1 MSMRTIT
8 LNSWSRARRF
18 TRRLL
23 LYSKPSGVQLC
34 RFSGVTLALDFSEP
48 MHREIYLRGDFEA
61 ELARMLTAAVR
72 PGDVFLDIGA
82 NVGWHTFNLLTNR
95 QDILMACSVEP
106 QQRNFD
112 LLMLG
117 VHANN
122 LAMRCD
128 ARRLAI
134 ASEKGKVTLKRF
146 QGLDSMHTSAYP
158 LGDLPYDEEEVA
170 SETVDGLVDTFKAPP
185 AVVKCDVEGSELSV
199 LKGAHKT
206 LSGKKGTPPIW
217 FMEAN
222 YETSAMA
229 GYFPWDL
236 VAVGTPYGYKAYAI
250 RGGNIVPVS
259 PRGLRHGDALV
270 LAIPDIHSSRLG
282 R

>member
-1 MSMRTIT
+1 MSVRTIT
-8 LNSWSRARRF
+8 LNSCSRARRF

-34 RFSGVTLALDFSEP
+34 RFGGVTLALDFSEP
-48 MHREIYLRGDFEA
+48 MHREIYRRGDFEA
-61 ELARMLTAAVR
+61 ELARMLTAVVR

-82 NVGWHTFNLLTNR
+82 NVGWHTLHLLTNR
-95 QDILMACSVEP
+95 QDILMAYSLEP

-134 ASEKGKVTLKRF
+134 TSEKGKVTLKRF
-146 QGLDSMHTSAYP
+146 KGLDSMHTSAYP

-185 AVVKCDVEGSELSV
+185 AVIKCDVEGSELSV
-199 LKGAHKT
+199 LKGAHET

-236 VAVGTPYGYKAYAI
+236 VGYGTPYGYSAYAI
-250 RGGNIVPVS
+250 RGGNIAPVS

-270 LAIPDIHSSRLG
+270 LAIPDIHGSRLG

>member
-1 MSMRTIT
+1 
-8 LNSWSRARRF
+8 
-18 TRRLL
+18 
-23 LYSKPSGVQLC
+23 
-34 RFSGVTLALDFSEP
+34 
-48 MHREIYLRGDFEA
+48 
-61 ELARMLTAAVR
+61 
-72 PGDVFLDIGA
+72 
-82 NVGWHTFNLLTNR
+82 
-95 QDILMACSVEP
+95 MAYSVEP

-128 ARRLAI
+128 ARRLVI

-146 QGLDSMHTSAYP
+146 KGLDSMHTSAYP

-185 AVVKCDVEGSELSV
+185 AVIKCDVEGSELSV
-199 LKGAHKT
+199 LKGAHET

-236 VAVGTPYGYKAYAI
+236 VGLGTPYGYRAYAI
-250 RGGNIVPVS
+250 RGGNIAPVS
-259 PRGLRHGDALV
+259 PKGLRHGDALV
-270 LAIPDIHSSRLG
+270 LAIPDIHGSRLG